1 VFAITN
7 HPGPEMSKPA
17 TSTDMYLL
25 RVDCR
30 KRDQQKAAVQRLSAA
45 WDAKAAAG
53 PMNAGY
59 PDITVDWMD
68 LRALLDLVSEME
80 KESA

>member
-1 VFAITN
+1 M
-7 HPGPEMSKPA
+7 PKPA
-17 TSTDMYLL
+17 TSTDMYLFQ
-25 RVDCR
+25 RECR
-30 KRDQQKAAVQRLSAA
+30 KRDQQKAAVQRLTEA

-68 LRALLDLVSEME
+68 IRALLDLVAEME
-80 KESA
+80 GVK